1 MKKPL
6 KKHSSTSKKLVFG
19 FLSLILLGSILLS
32 MPISS
37 SNHSYTPIIDC
48 IFTSTSSVCVTGLVV
63 LDTGIHWS
71 VFGKIVI
78 LLLIQTGGIGF
89 MSLVTFVLLLTRKKI
104 TIQNRVTLKDSYN
117 FAQTGG
123 VVRITKHIL
132 VFTFTTEFIG
142 AVLLMFTFIPQLGV
156 MKGIGVSIFHSISA
170 FCNAGFDIMGNF
182 SSLTSYV
189 SNPFVLIVTMFLIVI
204 GGLGFFVM
212 EDLIIKRKNLK
223 SLSFHSKLVLSAT
236 TILIILAAVLI
247 LLFEYNN
254 PDTFGSLSI
263 SDKVTQAFFNA
274 ITPRT
279 AGFNTLNVSSLTGG
293 TILLFIILMFI
304 GGSPGS
310 TAGGIKTTTLSVLLI
325 TVYSWIR
332 GRESINIFHKRI
344 TQNLLKKAITIAVF
358 TIILIICYI
367 FALSVTEDAS
377 MRDIVFEVF
386 SAFGTVGLSM
396 GITPTLSTTGKIL
409 LTTAMFIGRLG
420 PLTIALALSKNTSTP
435 EGTYQYPEGDLLL
448 G

>member
-1 MKKPL
+1 
-6 KKHSSTSKKLVFG
+6 
-19 FLSLILLGSILLS
+19 
-32 MPISS
+32 
-37 SNHSYTPIIDC
+37 
-48 IFTSTSSVCVTGLVV
+48 